1 MANPCSEDQSEKES
15 RENVALALKE
25 QVEEQIE
32 EENVE
37 AEARANEK
45 IP

>member
-25 QVEEQIE
+25 QIE